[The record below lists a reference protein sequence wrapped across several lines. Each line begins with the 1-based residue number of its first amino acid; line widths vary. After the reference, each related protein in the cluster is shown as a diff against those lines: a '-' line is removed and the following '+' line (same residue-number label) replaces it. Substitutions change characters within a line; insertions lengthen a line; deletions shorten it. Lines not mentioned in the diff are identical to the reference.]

1 MLFHHSSRTT
11 SYSIIMHEIKVI
23 ALRSKSLIVNWA
35 YLPAVAKH
43 YYPIGTWDIPVA
55 IQAHKSNVK
64 TFLFILSQQ

>member
-1 MLFHHSSRTT
+1 
-11 SYSIIMHEIKVI
+11 MHEIVKVI

-35 YLPAVAKH
+35 YLPAVASYKH
-43 YYPIGTWDIPVA
+43 YYPAGTWDIPVA